1 MSAREWPNFEHISQ
15 ACEITSHLLHSLLK
29 QRRSWLMDWVT
40 PDFDDISVACEINS
54 YAVATL

>member
-1 MSAREWPNFEHISQ
+1 MQ
-15 ACEITSHLLHSLLK
+15 
-29 QRRSWLMDWVT
+29 WVT